1 MDPELRYVILLEE
14 PLFNVALQAYDLN
27 IPVEVCYSAFTAYM
41 KDVPV
46 RLA

>member
-1 MDPELRYVILLEE
+1 MDPELRYVVLLEE

-27 IPVEVCYSAFTAYM
+27 IPVEVRHGTLAAYV

-46 RLA
+46 WLT